1 MKGILSIGIAFIIVV
16 VAAAGAYVC
25 LRATHFMGLVGD
37 AQHLEA
43 DNKEGH
49 EMKTPQTAPGRSGTT
64 APATGTAELPCL
76 SETGEP
82 FTFVV
87 LGDTHYERPD
97 FRQANLVHAIAA
109 DLGDIQPPPVF
120 VCQTG
125 DLVEGGS
132 YSTTQGGKTQFHGA
146 DYAAMKTELTFVMRD
161 LAESFHLP
169 LFIALGSHD
178 QHDPGHKACDEIIR
192 PVLSREL
199 GVPLSRAC
207 YAFRYG
213 NSCFLILEQVPEDYA
228 GQAAFAKKILA
239 KAAKMPGIEHVFVF
253 CHGALWETFRA
264 GFDNPPLT
272 ESILPAVRER
282 VPDAWF
288 CGHTH
293 NVVVSVCDVAGI
305 RLTQIQGVVNN
316 AESPAVPIGQRRA
329 ALLPAAQ
336 LPYVWGY
343 VEGRGPRASYYVVRV
358 RGKTVNVQLRA
369 PGLGVVREFEWNEPG
384 KLRDIKA
391 PAPQEP
397 VRVTA
402 DMLKGAKAAR
412 FIFCPWSDGRIEVG
426 LVLNGTPI
434 APASIDPVYCPFW
447 HERTVEIPKEQLG
460 LLRPVNEIKIGNPTK
475 AFFAVANA
483 RLEVTL
489 PDGRTACTAVCDH
502 IYYASTQADAQ
513 ASEKGRGVLES
524 WKYTP
529 PNMMRK
535 SHWPEPLGPMTLTFP
550 GGAKR

>member
-1 MKGILSIGIAFIIVV
+1 L
-16 VAAAGAYVC
+16 AATVPAVGA
-25 LRATHFMGLVGD
+25 
-37 AQHLEA
+37 AQ
-43 DNKEGH
+43 
-49 EMKTPQTAPGRSGTT
+49 
-64 APATGTAELPCL
+64 LPSL
-76 SETGEP
+76 SETREP

-97 FRQANLVHAIAA
+97 FRAANMVHAIAA
-109 DLGDIQPPPVF
+109 DLKDIQPPPAF

-132 YSTTQGGKTQFHGA
+132 YSTTEGGKTLFHGA
-146 DYAAMKTELTFVMRD
+146 DYAAMKTELTFVMHD

-192 PVLSREL
+192 PVLSQQL
-199 GVPLSRAC
+199 GAPLSRAY

-213 NSCFLILEQVPEDYA
+213 NSCFLILEQVPADYA
-228 GQAAFAKKILA
+228 AQARFAKEILA
-239 KAAKMPGIEHVFVF
+239 KAAGMPGIEHVFVY
-253 CHGALWETFRA
+253 CHGPLWEVFRA
-264 GFDNPPLT
+264 GFDNPELT
-272 ESILPAVRER
+272 ESLLPAVRQR

-293 NVVVSVCDVAGI
+293 NVVVSVCDVAGV

-316 AESPAVPIGQRRA
+316 AEWPVMPIEQRRA
-329 ALLPAAQ
+329 ARLPAAE

-369 PGLGVVREFEWNEPG
+369 PGQGVVREFEWNEPG
-384 KLRDIKA
+384 KLRDVKV

-397 VRVTA
+397 VRVSA
-402 DMLKGAKAAR
+402 QMLKQAKAGR
-412 FIFCPWSDGRIEVG
+412 FIFCPWIDGRTEVG
-426 LVLNGTPI
+426 LVLNGTEI
-434 APASIDPVYCPFW
+434 APAPIPPVYCPFW
-447 HERTVEIPKEQLG
+447 EERFVQIPKEQLG
-460 LLRPVNEIKIGNPTK
+460 LLRPANEIKIGNPTK

-489 PDGRTACTAVCDH
+489 ADGRTVCTAVSDR
-502 IYYASTQADAQ
+502 IYFASTQADAL
-513 ASEKGRGVLES
+513 ASDKGHGVLQS
-524 WKYTP
+524 WKDAP
-529 PNMMRK
+529 PHMVQEV
-535 SHWPEPLGPMTLTFP
+535 HWGEPLGPMTLTFP
-550 GGAKR
+550 GGGK